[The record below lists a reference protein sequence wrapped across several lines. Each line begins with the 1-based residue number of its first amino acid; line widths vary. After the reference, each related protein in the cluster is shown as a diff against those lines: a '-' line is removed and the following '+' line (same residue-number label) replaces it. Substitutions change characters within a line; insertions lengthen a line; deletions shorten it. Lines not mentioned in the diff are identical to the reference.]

1 MEKQERNKVIEW
13 LEKLQ
18 QESWQLELIVSG
30 FTTFLLL
37 QLINVLPGVFPEF
50 NMHTDFSPYIHSI
63 LLIFLAAAMYASM
76 ALVVNLILHIF
87 LRGFWI
93 AAIGLRSVQQ
103 ETDFEKLNYSPY
115 FTDKLKRLVPSLDKL
130 ITRLDNL
137 ASVVFAFA
145 FLLVFM
151 FLSFALW
158 VLVVDTISF
167 GIEEVLARVDNTL
180 LNRVLRVI
188 YGIFATVVLISSII
202 YLLDT
207 LSLGFFKKYQ
217 KISKIYYPIYRLI
230 GWITLAGIYRSI
242 YYSLVNRFPKNTV
255 RLLLFLFLFLIV
267 LFPFQR
273 VTFYKYFP
281 DYISDAKWMSHRK
294 YDNLREEKASI
305 NGASITSD
313 VVSREY
319 LPLFIRYSVK
329 HNEVLD
335 SLCTDYKPTKN
346 SIFVSGIQKGG
357 FRDPFYAEED
367 ADKLLNCLSQLYN
380 VYVNDSL
387 YSDLDFY
394 FYTHP
399 NDGEKGLRTMIYTGD
414 LSKGKNVI
422 RIKRQSLNKEKGLYE
437 KPYTEIPFWLES
449 HE

>member
-1 MEKQERNKVIEW
+1 MENQKHNKVSEW
-13 LEKLQ
+13 LEGLQ
-18 QESWQLELIVSG
+18 RESWQLELIVSG
-30 FTTFLLL
+30 FAIFLLL
-37 QLINVLPGVFPEF
+37 QLLSVLPGVFPEF

-63 LLIFLAAAMYASM
+63 LLIFLAVAMYASM

-151 FLSFALW
+151 LLSFALW
-158 VLVVDTISF
+158 VLVVNTISF
-167 GIEEVLARVDNTL
+167 GIEEILIRIDNTL
-180 LNRVLRVI
+180 LDKVLWVI
-188 YGIFATVVLISSII
+188 YGILTTVAFISSVI

-255 RLLLFLFLFLIV
+255 RLLLFLFLFLII

-281 DYISDAKWMSHRK
+281 DYTSDAKWMSHRK
-294 YDNLREEKASI
+294 YDNLREKEASI
-305 NGASITSD
+305 NKASITSD
-313 VVSREY
+313 VVSSEY

-329 HNEVLD
+329 HNETLD
-335 SLCTDYKPTKN
+335 SLCTDYKPTKS

-357 FRDPFYAEED
+357 FLDPFYKEED
-367 ADKLLNCLSQLYN
+367 ADKLLGCLSQLYN
-380 VYVNDSL
+380 VYINDSL
-387 YSDLDFY
+387 QTDLDFY

-399 NDGEKGLRTMIYTGD
+399 NDGEKGLRTMIYTGN
-414 LSKGKNVI
+414 LPTGKNVVH
-422 RIKRQSLNKEKGLYE
+422 IKRQSLNKEKKLQE
-437 KPYTEIPFWLES
+437 KSYTEIPFWLES
-449 HE
+449 SE

>member
-1 MEKQERNKVIEW
+1 MEKQKHDKVTEW
-13 LEKLQ
+13 LEDLQ
-18 QESWQLELIVSG
+18 RESWQLELIVSA
-30 FTTFLLL
+30 FSIFLLL
-37 QLINVLPGVFPEF
+37 QLINVLPGVFPDF
-50 NMHTDFSPYIHSI
+50 NRHTDFSPYIHSI
-63 LLIFLAAAMYASM
+63 LLIFLAAGMYASL

-115 FTDKLKRLVPSLDKL
+115 FTNKLKRLVPSLDKL
-130 ITRLDNL
+130 IMRLDNL

-158 VLVVDTISF
+158 VLVINTLGF
-167 GIEEVLARVDNTL
+167 GIERLIGYVDSTLFHKVFQTLYSLLA
-180 LNRVLRVI
+180 I
-188 YGIFATVVLISSII
+188 IIFISSIV

-242 YYSLVNRFPKNTV
+242 YYSLVNRFPNNAV
-255 RLLLFLFLFLIV
+255 RLFLFGFLFLIV

-273 VTFYKYFP
+273 ITFYKYFP
-281 DYISDAKWMSHRK
+281 DHVSDAKWMQYRS
-294 YDNLREEKASI
+294 YDNLRKEEASI
-305 NGASITSD
+305 GGASITSD
-313 VVSREY
+313 IISGEY
-319 LPLFIRYSVK
+319 LPLFIRYSVL
-329 HNEVLD
+329 LD
-335 SLCTDYKPTKN
+335 
-346 SIFVSGIQKGG
+346 
-357 FRDPFYAEED
+357 
-367 ADKLLNCLSQLYN
+367 CLSQLYN

-387 YSDLDFY
+387 YTDLDFY

-399 NDGEKGLRTMIYTGD
+399 NDGEKGLRTMIYTGN
-414 LSKGKNVI
+414 LPIGKNVI
-422 RIKRQSLNKEKGLYE
+422 HIKRQSLNKEKKLDE
-437 KPYTEIPFWLES
+437 KSYTEIPFWLES
-449 HE
+449 RE

>member
-1 MEKQERNKVIEW
+1 MEKQKQNKISEW

-30 FTTFLLL
+30 FTIFLLL
-37 QLINVLPGVFPEF
+37 QLIDVLPGVFPDF
-50 NMHTDFSPYIHSI
+50 NRHTAFSPYIHSI
-63 LLIFLAAAMYASM
+63 LLIFLAAATYASL
-76 ALVVNLILHIF
+76 ALLVNLILHIF

-93 AAIGLRSVQQ
+93 AAIGLRSVQP

-130 ITRLDNL
+130 IIRLDNF

-158 VLVVDTISF
+158 VLVVNTISF
-167 GIEEVLARVDNTL
+167 GVEKLLGSPDGTL
-180 LNRVLRVI
+180 SSKVFWGI
-188 YGIFATVVLISSII
+188 YGFLEIVVFIGSIV
-202 YLLDT
+202 YFLDT
-207 LSLGFFKKYQ
+207 LSLGIFKKNQ
-217 KISKIYYPIYRLI
+217 KFSKIYYPIYRLI

-242 YYSLVNRFPKNTV
+242 YYSLVSRFPNNAV

-281 DYISDAKWMSHRK
+281 DYVSDAKWMSHHK
-294 YDNLREEKASI
+294 YDNLRKEESSI
-305 NGASITSD
+305 VGASIASD
-313 VVSREY
+313 IISSEY
-319 LPLFIRYSVK
+319 APLFIRYSVK

-335 SLCTDYKPTKN
+335 SLCTDYTPTKN
-346 SIFVSGIQKGG
+346 SIFVSGIQNRG

-367 ADKLLNCLSQLYN
+367 ADKLLDCLSRLYN

-387 YSDLDFY
+387 QTDLDFY

-399 NDGEKGLRTMIYTGD
+399 NDGEKGLRTMIYTGN
-414 LSKGKNVI
+414 LPVGKNLI
-422 RIKRQSLNKEKGLYE
+422 HIKRQSLNKKKKLYE
-437 KPYTEIPFWLES
+437 KPYTQIPFWLES
-449 HE
+449 RE